1 MRRLPATLLLSV
13 LLVAIAPAGLC
24 QPIELGRAQRL
35 LREGKAEQAWR
46 LLSPLE
52 RQHAGQ
58 PEFDYLL
65 AVAALESGRAN
76 LATFVLE
83 RVIVANPGHVAA
95 RLELARAYFAL
106 SDFERAQRELD
117 FLASSDPPAE
127 VRSLISRYRDK
138 LREAYPSDAAAGRF
152 SGYVEGAV
160 GRDTNPNAAAA
171 RGSVFIPSLGAELI
185 LDPELVRQADEFAAL
200 GAGLEYAKPLGGS
213 LTLLAGGDLRQRW
226 HDDLHAVD
234 ALAFDLHLRLK
245 QRLDA
250 RDGMQY
256 TVRHGEFDVD
266 QPRYQ
271 RMQSASAEWS
281 RLAGER
287 ARLAF
292 SAHGYRIR
300 YLRED
305 ARGSSSNLFGLGA
318 NAAYVLDARTR
329 TVALGGAFIG
339 VDDAVRDRADGD
351 RRVYGV
357 SGGLQR
363 LVHPRVELFVS
374 AAMLDSD
381 YRRTNPDFGVTRR
394 DRVLDATLG
403 LSWQFAHGWSL
414 RPQVART
421 VHRSN
426 IEVNDY
432 RRTETSLTLRRV
444 WD

>member
-1 MRRLPATLLLSV
+1 MRWLPATLLSV
-13 LLVAIAPAGLC
+13 VLVGTAPAVLG
-24 QPIELGRAQRL
+24 QSTELGRAQNL
-35 LREGKAEQAWR
+35 VREGKAEEAWK

-52 RQHAGQ
+52 RQYAGQ

-76 LATFVLE
+76 LATFILE
-83 RVIVANPGHVAA
+83 RVVVANPGHVAA

-106 SDFERAQRELD
+106 GDFERAEREFD
-117 FLASSDPPAE
+117 FVLGTDPPE
-127 VRSLISRYRDK
+127 QVRSLVARYRDK
-138 LREAYPSDAAAGRF
+138 LRDARSPEAAGIF
-152 SGYVEGAV
+152 SGYAEGTV
-160 GRDTNPNAAAA
+160 GRDTNANAAAA
-171 RGSVFIPSLGAELI
+171 RGSLFIPSLGAELV
-185 LDPELVRQADEFAAL
+185 LDPELVRRADEFASL
-200 GAGLEYAKPLGGS
+200 GAGLQYAKPLGAS
-213 LTLLAGGDLRQRW
+213 LSLLAGGDIRQRW

-234 ALAFDLHLRLK
+234 SLAFDLHLRLK

-256 TVRHGEFDVD
+256 TVHHGEFDVD

-271 RMQSASAEWS
+271 RMQSAIAEWS
-281 RLAGER
+281 RVAGER

-300 YLRED
+300 YVRED
-305 ARGSSSNLFGLGA
+305 ARASSSNLFGLGA
-318 NAAYVLDARTR
+318 NAAYVLDAATR

-339 VDDAVRDRADGD
+339 IDDAVRDRADGD
-351 RRVYGV
+351 RRLYGV
-357 SGGLQR
+357 SGALQR
-363 LVHPRVELFVS
+363 LVHPRVDVFVS
-374 AAMLDSD
+374 VALLDSD

-394 DRVLDATLG
+394 DRVLDTAVG
-403 LSWQFAHGWSL
+403 LSWQLADGWSL

-426 IEVNDY
+426 IAVNDY